1 VKPLVIGTRGSP
13 LALAQAQW
21 IRERLLAA
29 HPGLCVEVRRIKTSG
44 DLFPDASLVGQGGK
58 GLFTKEIEQQLLAGE
73 IDLAVHSMKDL
84 PTTLPAGLT
93 IGAVPAR
100 EDARDALVSD
110 RYDRVA
116 ALPTAA
122 RVGTSSLRRRAQLL
136 AQRPDL
142 RVEPIRGNVE
152 TRLRKLATE
161 GWDATLL
168 AMAGLRRLG
177 VTAPAHPLEVEEMIP
192 AVGQGLLAVEVRES
206 DRSVREWIAPLN
218 VPAAAACGEA
228 ERSFLRAMGGGCQM
242 PFAAHAT
249 VSGDRLRLVAG
260 RFDPD
265 GRTAQRAVAEGH
277 VSEPVRIGEAAAR
290 ELER

>member
-1 VKPLVIGTRGSP
+1 MKPLVIGTRGSP
-13 LALAQAQW
+13 LALAQTRWVVEQLQAVHAG
-21 IRERLLAA
+21 LAI
-29 HPGLCVEVRRIKTSG
+29 EVRRIQTSG
-44 DLFPDASLVGQGGK
+44 DRFAEASLVSQGGK
-58 GLFTKEIEQQLLAGE
+58 GLFTKEIEEHLLAGE
-73 IDLAVHSMKDL
+73 IDVAVHSLKDL

-110 RYDRVA
+110 RYDGVA
-116 ALPTAA
+116 ALPTGA
-122 RVGTSSLRRRAQLL
+122 RVATSSLRRQAQLL

-152 TRLRKLATE
+152 TRLRKLTEE
-161 GWDATLL
+161 GWDATVL

-177 VTAPAHPLEVEEMIP
+177 VAAPAYPLAVEEMIP
-192 AVGQGLLAVEVRES
+192 AVGQGLLAVEVREA
-206 DRSVREWIAPLN
+206 DRRVSELVAVLN
-218 VPAAAACGEA
+218 VTAAAACGGA
-228 ERSFLRAMGGGCQM
+228 ERAFLRAMGGGCRL

-249 VSGDRLRLVAG
+249 VTGDRLRLLAA

-265 GRTAQRAVAEGH
+265 GRHAQRAVAEGN